1 MRKIENKTPV
11 NMKRDCVNFH
21 GGGCAAL
28 MDTICAKEEC
38 RFYKTARQVEA
49 ELARIRERI
58 PDYQGYSK
66 KSDAEY

>member
-28 MDTICAKEEC
+28 MDTICAKGEC

-49 ELARIRERI
+49 QVAEIRKRI
-58 PDYQGYSK
+58 PDYEMYHRKGGE
-66 KSDAEY
+66 EY